1 MTRFDAGP
9 VLAGLKDFQR
19 DTVEH
24 VARRFFT
31 DPEPTRRFL
40 VADETGLG
48 KSVVARGVIAKTLEQ
63 LQDDASVDR
72 IDIVYICSNA
82 DIARQNL
89 ARLEVTGS
97 RATQMSTRLT
107 MLARHSAALKATAP
121 AALAKPVNLVAFTPG
136 TSFESG
142 WRTGQAEER
151 ALIYLLL
158 EQQWDLSGWG
168 RRSAIRALQ
177 ATTRTFARFED
188 VVRYV
193 ASSLEDGPD
202 PVIADAF
209 AKGLATSGLQGR
221 VERIFDDVGRKERLP
236 DDLKDRSTKLIGELR
251 SCLAKASIESLQPDL
266 VILDEFQR
274 FRSLLSVEEGG
285 ESAEL
290 ARELFDYGQS
300 KVLLLSATPYKPF
313 TLDKETV
320 TSGESH
326 HKDFLE
332 TLRFLNGNPRWL
344 SSVQEGL
351 TAYRD
356 ALTRGGAAAEAASRV
371 RELLTTVMT
380 RAERPRL
387 STGEMVQERR
397 RDITNLQADDVRGYV
412 RLRELAT
419 AVEGNATLEYWK
431 SAPYFV
437 NFTDGYLLGEKLKKA
452 LSDDGAERLR
462 TLVARTQH
470 LDASALAKFHE
481 IDMGNARLRQLAD
494 ETVGQGWWQLLWLPP
509 SMPYFQLGEP
519 FADHAGITKRL
530 VFSSWSATP
539 TAIAGLLSY
548 EAERRLVD
556 GRLTDNS
563 ARARAAVASRLDYRL
578 DGDRPAAMSA
588 LALFWPHPVIADL
601 GDPLAVARSRPDETL
616 RREDIEEVVRR
627 RVMAQVPA
635 EQPQVP
641 ERDAPAWTGVFGW
654 PGAVPGMGRDDLL
667 IALSGGSPETQQDPD
682 RPAAEGHA
690 GLAAHV
696 DVALA
701 TAARSTAPHLGG
713 SDDALQDIVRIAA
726 HSPGNI
732 AWRAVSRVLREGD
745 SVAPEEHW
753 QAAAHLAAHLRGL
766 FNRLETTL
774 LLDRGEDDNTYWRVV
789 LDYCAAGNLQ
799 AVLDEYLHHLRSSI
813 SDVPL
818 NGPTLMALIDDV
830 VRAVG
835 LRPAAYAPYYP
846 LDENGP
852 RLRSRFA
859 LRYGSPRGVSTDAA
873 EGVQIRQQDV
883 RTAFNSPFWPFVL
896 TTTSAGQEG
905 IDFHWWC
912 SAIVHWN
919 TPANPVDFEQR
930 EGRVHRF
937 GGHAVRRN
945 VAAAHRAEA
954 LRADDADPW
963 KAAYDAADA
972 ATKDQGDFV
981 PYWVYDGEAK
991 IERHVYPYALSLD
1004 GPRYER
1010 LKRDLAMYR
1019 LAFGQPR
1026 QEDLLKLLDRRSDD
1040 EIGKAD
1046 VIDLRPPAR

>member
-19 DTVEH
+19 NTVEH
-24 VARRFFT
+24 VTRRFFT
-31 DPEPTRRFL
+31 DIQPTRRFL

-48 KSVVARGVIAKTLEQ
+48 KSVVARGVIARTLEH
-63 LQDDASVDR
+63 LQDDDSVDR

-107 MLARHSAALKATAP
+107 MLARHSATLKA
-121 AALAKPVNLVAFTPG
+121 AASDTLAKPVNLVAFTPG

-158 EQQWDLSGWG
+158 EKQWGLYGWE
-168 RRSAIRALQ
+168 RRSALRALQ
-177 ATTRTFARFED
+177 ATTRKFARFED
-188 VVRYV
+188 EVTYM
-193 ASSLEDGPD
+193 ASSLKGGPD

-209 AKGLATSGLQGR
+209 AKGLAMSGLEER
-221 VERIFDDVGRKERLP
+221 VRRLFDDVGRRERLP

-313 TLDKETV
+313 TLDQETV

-332 TLRFLNGNPRWL
+332 TLRFLNADTGWL
-344 SSVQEGL
+344 GSVEDAL
-351 TAYRD
+351 TVYRD
-356 ALTRGGAAAEAASRV
+356 ALTRGHSAAAAAKRV

-387 STGEMVQERR
+387 RSGEMVQERR
-397 RDITNLQADDVRGYV
+397 LDIATLQADNVRGYV
-412 RLRELAT
+412 RLRELAS
-419 AVEGNATLEYWK
+419 AVEANATLEYWK

-437 NFTDGYLLGEKLKKA
+437 NFTDGYQLGEKLKKA
-452 LSDDGAERLR
+452 LSDGGGAQLR
-462 TLVARTQH
+462 TLVERTQH
-470 LDASALAKFHE
+470 IDAAALARFGE
-481 IDMGNARLRQLAD
+481 IDMGNPRLRQLAD

-519 FADHAGITKRL
+519 FAGHAGITKRL
-530 VFSSWSATP
+530 IFSSWSATP

-556 GRLTDNS
+556 GRLPENS
-563 ARARAAVASRLDYRL
+563 ARARAAVASRLDYRIV
-578 DGDRPAAMSA
+578 GDRPAAMSA
-588 LALFWPHPVIADL
+588 LALFWPHPALAAL
-601 GDPLAVARSRPDETL
+601 GDPLAVARSRPDDL
-616 RREDIEEVVRR
+616 LPREDVEEVVRR
-627 RVMAQVPA
+627 QLTA
-635 EQPQVP
+635 EALQHGTEPD
-641 ERDAPAWTGVFGW
+641 ERDAAAWTGVFGW
-654 PGAVPGMGRDDLL
+654 PGAIPELGADELL
-667 IALSGGSPETQQDPD
+667 IALSGGSTDAEQDVD

-696 DVALA
+696 DLALA
-701 TAARSTAPHLGG
+701 TAARSTAPRL
-713 SDDALQDIVRIAA
+713 SRNDDVREDIVRIAV

-732 AWRAVSRVLREGD
+732 AWRAVARVLREGD
-745 SVAPEEHW
+745 AVEPDEHW

-774 LLDRGEDDNTYWRVV
+774 LLDRGGDDNTYWRVV

-818 NGPTLMALIDDV
+818 SGPALMALIDDV

-846 LDENGP
+846 LDEDGP

-954 LRADDADPW
+954 LRGDSADPW

-991 IERHVYPYALSLD
+991 IERHIYPYALSLD

-1040 EIGKAD
+1040 ELGEAD